1 MSQKESIDNL
11 LGLSRYD
18 LYYDNTDI
26 LNNKIDEIKEFGP
39 ITKYVDWK
47 KIVGFLTKGRYNLL
61 NNNKNKNNILKLIDL
76 LDEKINISDTDIEKI
91 YSAVDSYYYSDKVK
105 DNIKQNIRIKIYH
118 RYGIVNYNHLI
129 KLLDINNNDSKLNNS
144 KLNNKLNKFDDA
156 FLKFIKKD
164 NKKNQDYTI
173 ISINDFLNI
182 IFNEDINS
190 ILINKD
196 KTINN
201 NNIDTF
207 INKFSMIDRLI
218 LLYDF
223 RGFDIYIKDNV
234 ITDIINIKNMFMM
247 YLDISKYIFDKVINK
262 YISEDNTHNLIKLLF
277 TIYDIVYVFEPKN
290 EINNCGIEYILESY
304 NESNLLI
311 ESKEIIL
318 SHINEF
324 INKTKTYIPILKA
337 EDYGIIDRIFD
348 NNSNNIKNTCK
359 KILDLYEN
367 SRELLTENNI
377 EHFIYLNNYDKF
389 IDLNDDSNKK
399 LLRNMLNKKIYDY
412 AYINTDDILKIGFDE
427 ISMRNAIF
435 TNNIELIKLLL
446 DNKYPISEKEFLY
459 IYRYVDIMN
468 QGLSITNILSL
479 FAEYNMYMTKEIF
492 IKFCKN
498 QRFYY
503 EFDFSILKKYTIY
516 KDDDD
521 KIFQELINEI
531 KSDLILDTEID
542 IKYIQN
548 YIEDLESKNKK
559 IMIEDIFKFCRPEL
573 KYLVNKYI
581 QQTDKPD
588 KTDKTDSIEKPK
600 KIIKKIIKKVIV
612 KKKVNSNDNL

>member
-1 MSQKESIDNL
+1 MSQQESINNL
-11 LGLSRYD
+11 LGFNRYD
-18 LYYDNTDI
+18 LYYDNIDKLDNT
-26 LNNKIDEIKEFGP
+26 IDEIIEFGS
-39 ITKYVDWK
+39 ITKYADWK
-47 KIVGFLTKGRYNLL
+47 KIIGFLTKGRYDFL
-61 NNNKNKNNILKLIDL
+61 NKNKNIILKLIDL
-76 LDEKINISDTDIEKI
+76 LDDKFNIAEMEIDKI
-91 YSAVDSYYYSDKVK
+91 YSSINDYYHHH
-105 DNIKQNIRIKIYH
+105 DNKNKNNNNINTNIRIKIYQ
-118 RYGIVNYNHLI
+118 RYGIVNTDHLI
-129 KLLDINNNDSKLNNS
+129 KLLDINNNE
-144 KLNNKLNKFDDA
+144 NNKLNKFDDA

-164 NKKNQDYTI
+164 NKKKQDYTI
-173 ISINDFLNI
+173 TSINHFLNI

-196 KTINN
+196 KTIN

-247 YLDISKYIFDKVINK
+247 YLDISKYIFDKLINK

-337 EDYGIIDRIFD
+337 EDYTIIDRNFCNND
-348 NNSNNIKNTCK
+348 NKIKNTCK

-377 EHFIYLNNYDKF
+377 EHFISLNNYDKF

-399 LLRNMLNKKIYDY
+399 LLRNMLNKKIYDD

-459 IYRYVDIMN
+459 IYRYVDSMN

-479 FAEYNMYMTKEIF
+479 FAEYNIYMTKEIF

-559 IMIEDIFKFCRPEL
+559 IMIEDIFKFCTPEL

-581 QQTDKPD
+581 QQTDKLNN
-588 KTDKTDSIEKPK
+588 TDNTEIQKEPK